1 MKIVKKCSGLPLA
14 VKVMGGM
21 LSTRSQSESEW
32 EAVLNH
38 RAWSAAGLP
47 EELDKRIYLS
57 YDDLRPELK
66 QCFLYC
72 SLFPKGTN
80 IIQRDVVPMW
90 ISEGFVQP
98 QDDRLEEEAIK
109 YYQELIARN
118 LLEPTEGA
126 VVYDGTHFC

>member
-1 MKIVKKCSGLPLA
+1 MGLKIVRKCGGLPLA

-21 LSTRSQSESEW
+21 LCTRSQSESEW

-38 RAWSAAGLP
+38 RAWSAARLP

-57 YDDLRPELK
+57 YDDLRSELK

-72 SLFPKGTN
+72 SLIPKGTTIKRVN
-80 IIQRDVVPMW
+80 MVPMW

-98 QDDRLEEEAIK
+98 QDDRLEEAIK
-109 YYQELIARN
+109 YYLELILV
-118 LLEPTEGA
+118 LLI
-126 VVYDGTHFC
+126 

>member
-1 MKIVKKCSGLPLA
+1 MGLKIVRKCGGLPLA

-21 LSTRSQSESEW
+21 LCTRSQSESEW

-38 RAWSAAGLP
+38 RAWSAARLP

-57 YDDLRPELK
+57 YDDLRSELK

-72 SLFPKGTN
+72 SLIPKGTTIKRVN
-80 IIQRDVVPMW
+80 MVPMW

-109 YYQELIARN
+109 YY
-118 LLEPTEGA
+118 
-126 VVYDGTHFC
+126 